1 MVPGLGAARPAFPG
15 REFQS
20 HLTVPLRRLY
30 DFFLN
35 YHKYFEYKIILN
47 VVLH

>member
-30 DFFLN
+30 DMLMMLLM
-35 YHKYFEYKIILN
+35 IIN
-47 VVLH
+47 NQINQ